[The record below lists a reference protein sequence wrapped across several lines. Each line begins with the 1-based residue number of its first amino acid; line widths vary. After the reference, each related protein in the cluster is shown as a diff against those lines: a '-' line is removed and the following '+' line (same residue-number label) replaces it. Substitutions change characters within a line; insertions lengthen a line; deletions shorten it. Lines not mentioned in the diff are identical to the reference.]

1 MEETA
6 EEERILAPPMIVHC
20 SAGVGRTGALILA
33 ETALELLARRQPL
46 YPLDLVRAMR
56 TQRPMCIQNAVSV
69 VVSLALRYTARCGQ
83 CCRLVRTALCCAV
96 KVAVPLVLY
105 CAV

>member
-1 MEETA
+1 MVEEVNG
-6 EEERILAPPMIVHC
+6 EDERVLDPPMIVHC

-56 TQRPMCIQNAVSV
+56 TQRPMCIQNASQYKFVCESIQAAY
-69 VVSLALRYTARCGQ
+69 ALGLTD
-83 CCRLVRTALCCAV
+83 
-96 KVAVPLVLY
+96 PSN
-105 CAV
+105 